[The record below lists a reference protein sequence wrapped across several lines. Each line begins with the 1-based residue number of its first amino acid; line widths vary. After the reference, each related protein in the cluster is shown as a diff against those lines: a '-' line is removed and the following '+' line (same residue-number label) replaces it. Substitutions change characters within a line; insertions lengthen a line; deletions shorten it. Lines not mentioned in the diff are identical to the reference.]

1 VLCRGAKPERMTP
14 AVYAA
19 LRANHGLITM
29 RQSVAAGLAPE
40 DVDALVKRGAWV
52 AVRRGVYAEREVWEG
67 LDPHRGRPQ
76 WRSRAASLN
85 MVTPHVLS
93 HDSAGLE
100 LGMELLLPDPFMPH
114 VTRPGVLGSRT
125 KSGVKHHKAVFHPRQ
140 VLQANGFLVLDH
152 ARTAVDIAR
161 EHGSP
166 HGVVACDA
174 ALRLGVSRRQLEQAL
189 VPMRNWPHVRR
200 ARAAVD
206 LADPGAESLGE
217 TLARMLVEELGI
229 GRPQTQFG
237 ITDGRREAWCDLRV
251 GRHIFEF
258 DGRIKYQRRQD
269 GGVATRA
276 PDEVVWH
283 EKQRQDWV
291 CGFGLGM
298 SRIVWSDFWG
308 ENRRW
313 ARQRLAREYAQT
325 LSRYGSSLDDLAEF
339 IIRRPRR

>member
-1 VLCRGAKPERMTP
+1 MTP
-14 AVYAA
+14 
-19 LRANHGLITM
+19 
-29 RQSVAAGLAPE
+29 P
-40 DVDALVKRGAWV
+40 AWSS
-52 AVRRGVYAEREVWEG
+52 A
-67 LDPHRGRPQ
+67 
-76 WRSRAASLN
+76 WR
-85 MVTPHVLS
+85 
-93 HDSAGLE
+93 
-100 LGMELLLPDPFMPH
+100 LLLPDPFMPH
-114 VTRPGVLGSRT
+114 ITRPGVLGSRT

-140 VLQANGFLVLDH
+140 VLQVNGFLVLDH

-174 ALRLGVSRRQLEQAL
+174 ALRLGAVVGQLERAL
-189 VPMRNWPHVRR
+189 LPMRNWPHVKR

-251 GRHIFEF
+251 GRHVFEF

-276 PDEVVWH
+276 RTRSSGARSSV
-283 EKQRQDWV
+283 RT
-291 CGFGLGM
+291 G
-298 SRIVWSDFWG
+298 SAASA
-308 ENRRW
+308 W
-313 ARQRLAREYAQT
+313 ACP
-325 LSRYGSSLDDLAEF
+325 GSSGPTSGARTVDGHVGGWPVST
-339 IIRRPRR
+339 RRPSAGTAPGSTTQARVHHPSSPPLTVLDRACNAPLSGLVHPRRGAPDLGRERY